1 MPLSRPEKINP
12 NTKSGKAMPIN
23 LSDDRKN
30 EITQSLIDY
39 FKSEFE
45 EDLSQFRAHSIVD
58 FMVHKI
64 GPSHYN
70 QAITDARKFM
80 AEKLDDLDAEFYEPE
95 EP

>member
-1 MPLSRPEKINP
+1 
-12 NTKSGKAMPIN
+12 MPIN

-30 EITQSLIDY
+30 EITHSLIDY

-45 EDLSQFRAHSIVD
+45 EDLSQFRAQSIVH